1 MSKELPL
8 SLSQHGGSSMTAGS
22 SSSQQDEEVM
32 VKIRLEISRL
42 QMLERGLAES
52 SRAFTVNDS
61 DEERQEKRRTRVR
74 RTVTVLVGIAVLVG
88 VVFGIMAIVKHMKDK
103 DVKFAQANG
112 GNTPTSLQQ
121 LEVHNTVEDCWLVLH
136 GNVYDLTSYA
146 DRHPGGAFWITDQC
160 GQDGTGLYDA
170 FHPTSLLRTVRR
182 FQTGPFVEHAGM
194 ENILDP
200 VGAASDA
207 PTGNQ
212 GNQETGS
219 SQGDSAEDE
228 SGDEDEDGPQNTVQ
242 PTRPPTQAPSLGVQP
257 PQEVDYSVCRPNCSV
272 PLSELQ
278 RHNTVSDLWTAVYG
292 VVYDLTYYASRH
304 PGGSRVVVNMGGAVM
319 PTSEFERYHRAQDVQ
334 KVSQYIV
341 GNLA

>member
-1 MSKELPL
+1 
-8 SLSQHGGSSMTAGS
+8 
-22 SSSQQDEEVM
+22 
-32 VKIRLEISRL
+32 
-42 QMLERGLAES
+42 
-52 SRAFTVNDS
+52 
-61 DEERQEKRRTRVR
+61 
-74 RTVTVLVGIAVLVG
+74 
-88 VVFGIMAIVKHMKDK
+88 
-103 DVKFAQANG
+103 
-112 GNTPTSLQQ
+112 
-121 LEVHNTVEDCWLVLH
+121 
-136 GNVYDLTSYA
+136 
-146 DRHPGGAFWITDQC
+146 
-160 GQDGTGLYDA
+160 
-170 FHPTSLLRTVRR
+170 
-182 FQTGPFVEHAGM
+182 M

-219 SQGDSAEDE
+219 SQGGSAEDE